1 MTCLAHYKYW
11 FKNKLKAMEIIIE
24 EDVQEALQKALKGLP
39 VKDIEEFNCLLE
51 NSRKLYTF

>member
-1 MTCLAHYKYW
+1 
-11 FKNKLKAMEIIIE
+11 MEIINE
-24 EDVQEALQKALKGLP
+24 DDVQEALQKALKGFP